1 MVIEHTYQ
9 GFKFYFH
16 KTPTAPALI
25 KEIFNDNYK
34 VLEKGLVFR
43 DGDVILDIGANEG
56 MFSIMM
62 AKLFPHTRVIA
73 LEPVPRTFYQM
84 IRNIGLNGLNITAL
98 NIGVGSERGIQ
109 NLIVSKQFSGGSTG
123 FCTFDPETQ
132 IKAEVDIYTL
142 DDIFSVAG
150 IERVRLLKMDI
161 EGGEHE
167 TLYPCT
173 VLGRVD
179 CMVGEFHINKMLSSK
194 GYSIDGL
201 AKWVSERTELVHYE
215 SCYMAE

>member
-1 MVIEHTYQ
+1 MIEHTYQ
-9 GFKFYFH
+9 GFKFYFNE
-16 KTPTAPALI
+16 TPTAPALI
-25 KEIFNDNYK
+25 KEIFSDNYK
-34 VLEKGLVFR
+34 ILEKGLTFR

-62 AKLFPHTRVIA
+62 AKLFPHTRIVA

-84 IRNIGLNGLNITAL
+84 IRNIGLNGMNITAL
-98 NIGVGSERGIQ
+98 NIGVGAERGIQ
-109 NLIVSKQFSGGSTG
+109 NLVVSKEFSGGSTG
-123 FCTFDPETQ
+123 FCTFDPETH

-150 IERVRLLKMDI
+150 IERVRILKIDC
-161 EGGEHE
+161 EGGEYE
-167 TLYPCT
+167 TIYNST
-173 VLGRVD
+173 ALGKVD
-179 CMVGEFHINKMLSSK
+179 AMVGEFHINKMLASK

>member
-1 MVIEHTYQ
+1 MIEHTYQ

-16 KTPTAPALI
+16 ETPTAPALI
-25 KEIFNDNYK
+25 NEIFSDNYK
-34 VLEKGLVFR
+34 VLEKGLVFHDR
-43 DGDVILDIGANEG
+43 DVILDIGANEG

-62 AKLFPHTRVIA
+62 ARLFPHTRVIA

-84 IRNIGLNGLNITAL
+84 IRNIGLNGMNITAL
-98 NIGVGSERGIQ
+98 NIGVGAERGIQ

-132 IKAEVDIYTL
+132 IKAEVDIYKL
-142 DDIFSVAG
+142 DDVFSMIGVD
-150 IERVRLLKMDI
+150 RVRLMKMDI

-179 CMVGEFHINKMLSSK
+179 CMVGKFHINRRLAEQ